1 MGITSDGLP
10 MLELS
15 KIAPTSSSAERT
27 TTGFG
32 RETSVAHPLS
42 VFGRKPT
49 KSSDKDLRLTGVDP
63 LELELLSRISGTHRD
78 TRPLSINNREKTEKE
93 MLEDIGFESSKTTT
107 SNIDPQEVNGRPEEP
122 RKRMKVTN
130 VNSGFTFPTEK
141 NPFRSTTP
149 IAETRE
155 EMRLREIQRIRD
167 ERRRKAMERQK
178 EAKES
183 IRKAEQKR
191 KQESQRKEQE
201 NVFVRESEIARQ
213 KEKKRKDEIARR
225 AKVARRKEARRKE
238 ELARIAEKEREAEIA
253 RQAELERQA
262 EIARQEEI

>member
-32 RETSVAHPLS
+32 RETSAAHPLS

-49 KSSDKDLRLTGVDP
+49 KSSNKDLRLTGVDP

-78 TRPLSINNREKTEKE
+78 TRPISINSQERTEKE
-93 MLEDIGFESSKTTT
+93 MLEDAEFESSKTSRNHQGQSRDKT
-107 SNIDPQEVNGRPEEP
+107 PEEP

-130 VNSGFTFPTEK
+130 ANSGFTFATERNLFK
-141 NPFRSTTP
+141 TTTP
-149 IAETRE
+149 SSETRE

-178 EAKES
+178 EAKAN
-183 IRKAEQKR
+183 IRRLDQKR
-191 KQESQRKEQE
+191 KRSGKSLPERQRKSERLNLLEQLKP
-201 NVFVRESEIARQ
+201 ND
-213 KEKKRKDEIARR
+213 EK
-225 AKVARRKEARRKE
+225 
-238 ELARIAEKEREAEIA
+238 
-253 RQAELERQA
+253 
-262 EIARQEEI
+262 

>member
-1 MGITSDGLP
+1 MGSDGLP

-15 KIAPTSSSAERT
+15 KIGPTSSTAEKT

-32 RETSVAHPLS
+32 RGRTEETSPAHPLS
-42 VFGRKPT
+42 IFGRKPPN
-49 KSSDKDLRLTGVDP
+49 SSDKDLRLSGVDP

-78 TRPLSINNREKTEKE
+78 TRPISINSREKTEDE
-93 MLEDIGFESSKTTT
+93 MLQNARFESSKTTT
-107 SNIDPQEVNGRPEEP
+107 SSFHKQGNSKDPAEEP
-122 RKRMKVTN
+122 RKRMKVSN
-130 VNSGFTFPTEK
+130 VNSGFTFATEK

-149 IAETRE
+149 SSETRE

-178 EAKES
+178 EAKEN
-183 IRKAEQKR
+183 IRRLEQKR
-191 KQESQRKEQE
+191 KEEKPRKDQE

-213 KEKKRKDEIARR
+213 KEKKRKEEIARR
-225 AKVARRKEARRKE
+225 AEVARRKEARRKE

-262 EIARQEEI
+262 EM